1 MHSMFRRLLFTSILA
16 LFCFGKSSAQVVLTI
31 DWSNPSAVKFTATGN
46 NSAINYP
53 GGTTWSFVEGV
64 ALLGFFTTPV
74 NVQDLDGGVATT
86 TSNLTD
92 GANNAT
98 ATSTFDRLS
107 SWNDLNPSFY
117 PNNGNGSDL
126 TLWNDPGN
134 TGMTFF
140 TTSSAFYG
148 EAIFD
153 LSGYPGFTS
162 LFPALN
168 ATGNV
173 GIWNANGTLGTW
185 QVVGAAAIPEPSTYA
200 ALAGL
205 GALGLAMLRRR
216 RAA

>member
-1 MHSMFRRLLFTSILA
+1 MT
-16 LFCFGKSSAQVVLTI
+16 V
-31 DWSNPSAVKFTATGN
+31 DWSNQSAVKFTATGS

-53 GGTTWSFVEGV
+53 GGSNWTFSEGV
-64 ALLGFFTTPV
+64 ALLGFFTAPV

-92 GANNAT
+92 GANSI
-98 ATSTFDRLS
+98 TSTSIFDRLA
-107 SWNDLNPSFY
+107 SWNDSNPYLY
-117 PNNGNGSDL
+117 PDLGTGSDL
-126 TLWNDPGN
+126 TLWNDPGS
-134 TGMTFF
+134 TAMTFF

-148 EAIFD
+148 EAVFD
-153 LSGYPGFTS
+153 LSGYSGFTN

-173 GIWNANGTLGTW
+173 GIWNGNGTLGTW

-205 GALGLAMLRRR
+205 GALGLAVLRRR